1 MDIRTLTL
9 VNLIFLFLY
18 AAIMLV
24 NSSIYGEVR
33 GGTWFAW
40 SNLSR
45 GVALL
50 LLTLSTTLPRF
61 LSTVVGDVL
70 LVVGLML
77 LHRSLAEVL
86 GRGKAAWNIHM
97 GLAVAV
103 FLGVSYSTF
112 VFGSYTASL
121 MLVSVALSVQMALT
135 TALLFSGLSRGMRAG
150 VWFTGGILFLSAIV
164 YMMRAIALYRYSGGG
179 VAQVNPTLL
188 AALLVASL
196 LANGGTAFGFMF
208 LSTAQLRLELTRQ
221 AERDALTG
229 LLNRR
234 GLKTLAD
241 RSLRKSYR
249 AAEPLSAVMLDLDG
263 MKVANDTWGHECGD
277 ELLRAVAGLLVE
289 TVGRKG
295 AVARLGGDE
304 FLVVLPGMAEGGA
317 MEMAEQLRRSIE
329 RLQVARCRPRA
340 SFGVASMTGVSWEEA
355 VRLSDKALYHAKNA
369 GKNRVMCLGGA
380 LIAGR
385 DVAAS
390 PALAHLRSAG

>member
-1 MDIRTLTL
+1 MDIRTLTF

-24 NSSIYGEVR
+24 NTSIYGQVR
-33 GGTWFAW
+33 GGSWFAW

-45 GVALL
+45 GVAIL
-50 LLTLSTTLPRF
+50 LLTLSAVLPRF
-61 LSTVVGDVL
+61 LSVVVGDVL

-86 GRGKAAWNIHM
+86 GRGKTAWNIHF
-97 GLAVAV
+97 GLAIAV
-103 FLGVSYSTF
+103 FIGVSYFTL
-112 VFGSYTASL
+112 VLGGYTASL
-121 MLVSVALSVQMALT
+121 MLVSVALSIQMALT
-135 TALLFSGLSRGMRAG
+135 TALLFSGLNRGIRAG
-150 VWFTGGILFLSAIV
+150 VWFTGSILFVYALV
-164 YMMRAIALYRYSGGG
+164 YMMRAISLYHSPDGS
-179 VAQVNPTLL
+179 ASQISSTLL
-188 AALLVASL
+188 ATLLVGSL

-208 LSTAQLRLELTRQ
+208 LSASQLRLELTRQ

-241 RSLRKSYR
+241 RSLKRSHL
-249 AAEPLSAVMLDLDG
+249 AGEPLSAVMLDLDG

-277 ELLRAVAGLLVE
+277 ELLRAVAKLLVRS
-289 TVGRKG
+289 VGRRG

-317 MEMAEQLRRSIE
+317 MEVAEHLRSSIE
-329 RLQVARCRPRA
+329 RLHVPRCHPRA

-355 VRLSDKALYHAKNA
+355 VRQSDKALYRAKNA
-369 GKNRVMCLGGA
+369 GKNRVIRFG
-380 LIAGR
+380 
-385 DVAAS
+385 
-390 PALAHLRSAG
+390 

>member
-18 AAIMLV
+18 AAIMLL
-24 NSSIYGEVR
+24 NSSVHGGMR
-33 GGTWFAW
+33 GGRWFAW

-45 GVALL
+45 GVAMLL
-50 LLTLSTTLPRF
+50 LMLSAMLPKF

-86 GRGKAAWNIHM
+86 GRGKTAWSIHIW
-97 GLAVAV
+97 LIVVV

-112 VFGSYTASL
+112 VYGSYTASL
-121 MLVSVALSVQMALT
+121 MLVSVALAVQMALT
-135 TALLFSGLSRGMRAG
+135 TALLFSGLAPGLRVA
-150 VWFTGGILFLSAIV
+150 VWFSGGILFLYALM
-164 YMMRAIALYRYSGGG
+164 YPMRALALYQHSAG
-179 VAQVNPTLL
+179 APEMSSTLIATLL
-188 AALLVASL
+188 VGSL

-208 LSTAQLRLELTRQ
+208 LSAAQLRLELTRQ

-234 GLKTLAD
+234 GLKSLAD
-241 RSLRKSYR
+241 RTLGKSHR
-249 AAEPLSAVMLDLDG
+249 AGEPLSAVMLDLDG

-277 ELLRAVAGLLVE
+277 EMLRAVATVLVNI
-289 TVGRKG
+289 VGRRG

-317 MEMAEQLRRSIE
+317 MEIAERLRCAIE
-329 RLQVARCRPRA
+329 RLHMPRCRPRA
-340 SFGVASMTGVSWEEA
+340 SFGVASLTGVSWEEA
-355 VRLSDKALYHAKNA
+355 IRQSDQALNRAKNA
-369 GKNRVMCLGGA
+369 GKNRVMCFG
-380 LIAGR
+380 
-385 DVAAS
+385 
-390 PALAHLRSAG
+390 

>member
-1 MDIRTLTL
+1 MMDIRTLTF

-24 NSSIYGEVR
+24 HSSIYGEVR
-33 GGTWFAW
+33 GGKWFAW

-45 GVALL
+45 GVAIL
-50 LLTLSTTLPRF
+50 LLTLNAVLPKF
-61 LSTVVGDVL
+61 LSIVLGDVL

-86 GRGKAAWNIHM
+86 GRGKSSWNLHL
-97 GLAVAV
+97 GLAITV
-103 FLGVSYSTF
+103 FLGVSYSTY
-112 VFGSYTASL
+112 VFGGYTASV
-121 MLVSVALSVQMALT
+121 MLVSVVLAVQMALT
-135 TALLFSGLSRGMRAG
+135 TALLFSELSRGMRAG
-150 VWFTGGILFLSAIV
+150 VWFTGGILFLYAV
-164 YMMRAIALYRYSGGG
+164 ANMMRALAVFRYGDEGASGISSM
-179 VAQVNPTLL
+179 
-188 AALLVASL
+188 LLVMLLVGSL

-208 LSTAQLRLELTRQ
+208 LSASQLRMELTKQ

-241 RSLRKSYR
+241 RSLSKSHR
-249 AAEPLSAVMLDLDG
+249 AGEPLSAVMLDLDG

-277 ELLRAVAGLLVE
+277 DLLCAVAGLLVD
-289 TVGRKG
+289 TVGNRG

-317 MEMAEQLRRSIE
+317 MEIAEQMRTSIE
-329 RLQVARCRPRA
+329 SLQFMRCRPRA

-355 VRLSDKALYHAKNA
+355 VRQSDMALYRAKNA
-369 GKNRVMCLGGA
+369 GKNRVMCFG
-380 LIAGR
+380 
-385 DVAAS
+385 
-390 PALAHLRSAG
+390 

>member
-18 AAIMLV
+18 AGIMLV

-33 GGTWFAW
+33 GGKWFAW

-45 GVALL
+45 GVAVL
-50 LLTLSTTLPRF
+50 LLTLSAFLPRF
-61 LSTVVGDVL
+61 LSVVVSDVL

-86 GRGKAAWNIHM
+86 GRGKTAWNLHL
-97 GLAVAV
+97 GLAIAV
-103 FLGVSYSTF
+103 FFGVSYFTY
-112 VFGSYTASL
+112 VFGGYTASL
-121 MLVSVALSVQMALT
+121 MLVSFVLAVQMALT
-135 TALLFSGLSRGMRAG
+135 TALLFSGLDRGVRAG
-150 VWFTGGILFLSAIV
+150 VWFTGSILFVYALV
-164 YMMRAIALYRYSGGG
+164 YMMKAIALYRYADGG
-179 VAQVNPTLL
+179 ASQISSTLL
-188 AALLVASL
+188 ATLLVGSL

-234 GLKTLAD
+234 GLKRLAD
-241 RSLRKSYR
+241 RSLSKSHR
-249 AAEPLSAVMLDLDG
+249 AGEPLSAVMLDLDG

-277 ELLRAVAGLLVE
+277 DLLCAVAGLLVNAI
-289 TVGRKG
+289 GNKG

-317 MEMAEQLRRSIE
+317 MEIAEQLRSSIE
-329 RLQVARCRPRA
+329 SLHIARFRPRA
-340 SFGVASMTGVSWEEA
+340 SIGVASMTGVSWEEA
-355 VRLSDKALYHAKNA
+355 VRQSDKALYRAKNA
-369 GKNRVMCLGGA
+369 GKNRVICFG
-380 LIAGR
+380 
-385 DVAAS
+385 
-390 PALAHLRSAG
+390 

>member
-33 GGTWFAW
+33 GGKWFAW

-45 GVALL
+45 GIAIL
-50 LLTLSTTLPRF
+50 LLTLSAVLPRF
-61 LSTVVGDVL
+61 LSVVVADVL

-86 GRGKAAWNIHM
+86 GRGKTAWNVHF
-97 GLAVAV
+97 GLVIAV
-103 FLGVSYSTF
+103 FAGVSYSTYF
-112 VFGSYTASL
+112 FGGSTESL
-121 MLVSVALSVQMALT
+121 MLVSVVLAVQMALT
-135 TALLFSGLSRGMRAG
+135 AAMLFSNLNRGIRAG
-150 VWFTGGILFLSAIV
+150 IWFTGGILFTYAVV
-164 YMMRAIALYRYSGGG
+164 YMMRAIALYRYQDGG
-179 VAQVNPTLL
+179 ASQISSTLL
-188 AALLVASL
+188 SALLVGSL

-208 LSTAQLRLELTRQ
+208 LSAAQLRLELTRQ
-221 AERDALTG
+221 AERDVLTG

-241 RSLRKSYR
+241 RSLRKSHR
-249 AAEPLSAVMLDLDG
+249 AGEPLSAVMLDLDG
-263 MKVANDTWGHECGD
+263 MKVANDTWGHEFGD
-277 ELLRAVAGLLVE
+277 DLLCAVAGVLVK
-289 TVGRKG
+289 TVGTRG

-317 MEMAEQLRRSIE
+317 MEIAEQLRTSIE
-329 RLQVARCRPRA
+329 RLHIPRCHPRA

-355 VRLSDKALYHAKNA
+355 VRQSDKALYRAKNA
-369 GKNRVMCLGGA
+369 GKNRVICFG
-380 LIAGR
+380 
-385 DVAAS
+385 
-390 PALAHLRSAG
+390 

>member
-18 AAIMLV
+18 AGIMLV
-24 NSSIYGEVR
+24 NLSIYGDIR
-33 GGTWFAW
+33 GGKWFAW

-45 GVALL
+45 GVAIL
-50 LLTLSTTLPRF
+50 LLTLSAALPRF
-61 LSTVVGDVL
+61 LSVVVGDVL

-86 GRGKAAWNIHM
+86 GRGKSAWNIHF
-97 GLAVAV
+97 GLAIAV
-103 FLGVSYSTF
+103 FLGVSYCTY
-112 VFGSYTASL
+112 VFGGYTASL
-121 MLVSVALSVQMALT
+121 MLVSAVVAVQMALT
-135 TALLFSGLSRGMRAG
+135 TALLFSGLDRGVRAG
-150 VWFTGGILFLSAIV
+150 IWFTGGILFVYAVV
-164 YMMRAIALYRYSGGG
+164 YMMRAIELYRYGG
-179 VAQVNPTLL
+179 ASQISPTLL
-188 AALLVASL
+188 ATLLIGSL

-208 LSTAQLRLELTRQ
+208 LSAGQLRLELTRQ

-241 RSLRKSYR
+241 RSLRKSHR
-249 AAEPLSAVMLDLDG
+249 AGEPLSAVMLDLDG

-277 ELLRAVAGLLVE
+277 AILCAVAGVLVDA
-289 TVGRKG
+289 VGRKG

-317 MEMAEQLRRSIE
+317 MEMAEQMRSSIE
-329 RLQVARCRPRA
+329 RLHVPRCHPRA

-355 VRLSDKALYHAKNA
+355 VRLSDKALYRAKNA
-369 GKNRVMCLGGA
+369 GKNRVICFA
-380 LIAGR
+380 
-385 DVAAS
+385 
-390 PALAHLRSAG
+390 